1 MVTAKRTVLPP
12 VTSTE
17 GLPQVLGSPR
27 QAGIFRSVFD
37 LGESVAWI
45 LRQVNIGTEG
55 ERRSRDVMEIERPDD
70 ISDIAD
76 LGLTLFETK
85 RVLATLQQEIVA
97 AQVRDHAV
105 RRPIC

>member
-1 MVTAKRTVLPP
+1 M
-12 VTSTE
+12 

-45 LRQVNIGTEG
+45 LRLVKIGTEG
-55 ERRSRDVMEIERPDD
+55 EARGRDVMEIERPDD
-70 ISDIAD
+70 FADIAE
-76 LGLTLFETK
+76 LGLTLSETK
-85 RVLATLQQEIVA
+85 RLLATLQQEIVA

-105 RRPIC
+105 RRPTSSRCGGGCRVKD